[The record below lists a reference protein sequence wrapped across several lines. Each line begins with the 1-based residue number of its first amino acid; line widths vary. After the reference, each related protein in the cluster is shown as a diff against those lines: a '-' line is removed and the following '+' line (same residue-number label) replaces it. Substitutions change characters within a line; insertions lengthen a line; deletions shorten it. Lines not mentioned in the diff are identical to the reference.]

1 VQITEAAVRPKGFRI
16 GRVDER
22 DRQQAPIVFG
32 IFLLAQLLDA
42 ILTYGGVTKMGV
54 EVEMNMILATW
65 MRLVGPGVTLAVAKI
80 IACLCGLFLYS
91 TARHR
96 MLAVAAGLSIGV
108 GVIPWCVVYIW

>member
-1 VQITEAAVRPKGFRI
+1 M
-16 GRVDER
+16 
-22 DRQQAPIVFG
+22 FG

-42 ILTYGGVTKMGV
+42 LLTYGGVMKLGV
-54 EVEMNMILATW
+54 DVEMNMILATW
-65 MRLVGPGVTLAVAKI
+65 MRLVGPAVTLGVAKM

-108 GVIPWCVVYIW
+108 GVVPWCVVFIW